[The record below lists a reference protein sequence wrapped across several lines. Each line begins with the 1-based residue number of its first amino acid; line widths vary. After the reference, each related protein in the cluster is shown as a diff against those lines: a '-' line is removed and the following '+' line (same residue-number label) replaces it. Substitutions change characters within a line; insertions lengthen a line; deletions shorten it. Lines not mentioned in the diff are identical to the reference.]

1 MFKESY
7 HKAKLITE
15 QEGFLNE
22 SSPKG
27 AMFHMI
33 KEQYEGFI
41 KLLEEELK
49 LNVSLNEEISKASL
63 KKSTKRNID
72 LYNVSLIRKLEILKE
87 DNCRLKE
94 TLKLEEDKRNLSEKK
109 YKAAIKA
116 KQYEHLIGRGKL
128 GLSDRDLCQI
138 LHMTPNEWANPTCL
152 TEKLGDIQKKKMEL
166 ENDLKFR
173 FVKQSNYQSLLQ
185 STLKKE
191 AQCETLGVINSTLKT
206 RVKRLKLAIEAAL
219 ISAYHEYP
227 YGKRNDQ
234 SMASIVEMV
243 LQNFHDEKEE
253 RAEISDAINDHIKMS
268 LFEDNS
274 SKNKSQNTLSIDSG
288 LKKKLDNIDQPKSF
302 DERKSFF
309 DDDPMK
315 EQEAEMTM
323 DFVEHFSLLFSS
335 RKFKEAAFHAIYAPK
350 GVLRT
355 PQTLKY
361 FKELDTILKKKK
373 KTNNQSYVLHY
384 CKLLMST
391 IDVVG
396 KQPSTWETIECFKCA
411 IYEGGEC
418 VGTSRA
424 VCNSIIVCQN

>member
-94 TLKLEEDKRNLSEKK
+94 TLKLEEDKRNLLEKK

-152 TEKLGDIQKKKMEL
+152 TEKLGDIQKKK
-166 ENDLKFR
+166 NG
-173 FVKQSNYQSLLQ
+173 
-185 STLKKE
+185 
-191 AQCETLGVINSTLKT
+191 A
-206 RVKRLKLAIEAAL
+206 
-219 ISAYHEYP
+219 
-227 YGKRNDQ
+227 
-234 SMASIVEMV
+234 
-243 LQNFHDEKEE
+243 
-253 RAEISDAINDHIKMS
+253 
-268 LFEDNS
+268 
-274 SKNKSQNTLSIDSG
+274 
-288 LKKKLDNIDQPKSF
+288 
-302 DERKSFF
+302 
-309 DDDPMK
+309 
-315 EQEAEMTM
+315 
-323 DFVEHFSLLFSS
+323 
-335 RKFKEAAFHAIYAPK
+335 
-350 GVLRT
+350 
-355 PQTLKY
+355 
-361 FKELDTILKKKK
+361 
-373 KTNNQSYVLHY
+373 
-384 CKLLMST
+384 
-391 IDVVG
+391 
-396 KQPSTWETIECFKCA
+396 
-411 IYEGGEC
+411 
-418 VGTSRA
+418 
-424 VCNSIIVCQN
+424 